1 MRKQPDPHERALRAR
16 IAAFS
21 LHARY
26 DPRQT
31 TAKARATFATSF
43 ERLVDPD
50 LKLPLAERLRRAE
63 AARRAHYARLAR
75 LSHLTRRSRRDSKSQ
90 ES

>member
-1 MRKQPDPHERALRAR
+1 MKRPQDPKERSLRGR
-16 IAAFS
+16 IGAFS

-31 TAKARATFATSF
+31 TAKARAAFASSF
-43 ERLVDPD
+43 ERLVDPEG
-50 LKLPLAERLRRAE
+50 KLPLHERLRRAE

-75 LSHLTRRSRRDSKSQ
+75 LSHLRRQSRRRPRSD
-90 ES
+90 EG

>member
-1 MRKQPDPHERALRAR
+1 MKRPSDPRERCLRAR
-16 IAAFS
+16 VAAYS

-31 TAKARATFATSF
+31 TATARATFMNSF

-50 LKLPLAERLRRAE
+50 RKLPLAERLRRAE

-75 LSHLTRRSRRDSKSQ
+75 LSHLTRQSRRRAEADTD
-90 ES
+90 

>member
-1 MRKQPDPHERALRAR
+1 MKRPSDPRERSLRAR
-16 IAAFS
+16 VAAYS

-31 TAKARATFATSF
+31 TAKARATFMSSF

-50 LKLPLAERLRRAE
+50 QKLPYAERLRRAE
-63 AARRAHYARLAR
+63 AARKAHYARLAR
-75 LSHLTRRSRRDSKSQ
+75 LSHITRQSRRSTEADSD
-90 ES
+90 

>member
-1 MRKQPDPHERALRAR
+1 MKQPSDPRERSLRAR
-16 IAAFS
+16 VAAYS
-21 LHARY
+21 LHARH

-31 TAKARATFATSF
+31 TAKARATFMNSF

-50 LKLPLAERLRRAE
+50 GKLPLSERLRRAD

-75 LSHLTRRSRRDSKSQ
+75 LSHVTRQSRRRAADDR
-90 ES
+90 E

>member
-1 MRKQPDPHERALRAR
+1 MKRHSDPRERSLRAR
-16 IAAFS
+16 VAAYS

-31 TAKARATFATSF
+31 TAKARATFLSSF

-50 LKLPLAERLRRAE
+50 GRLPLAERLRRAD
-63 AARRAHYARLAR
+63 AARKAHYARLAR
-75 LSHLTRRSRRDSKSQ
+75 LSHVTRQSRRRAEGDTD
-90 ES
+90 

>member
-1 MRKQPDPHERALRAR
+1 MKRPSDPRERSLRAR
-16 IAAFS
+16 VAAYS

-31 TAKARATFATSF
+31 TAKARATFSSSF

-50 LKLPLAERLRRAE
+50 GKLPLAERLRRAE

-75 LSHLTRRSRRDSKSQ
+75 LSHITRRSRRRASEAKD
-90 ES
+90 

>member
-1 MRKQPDPHERALRAR
+1 MRKQPDPRERALRAR

-43 ERLVDPD
+43 ERLVSAAPRRPVEPTTRD
-50 LKLPLAERLRRAE
+50 LRGSA
-63 AARRAHYARLAR
+63 
-75 LSHLTRRSRRDSKSQ
+75 T
-90 ES
+90 